1 MNISKRINKIPPYL
15 FFEISKKIKKAQ
27 AEGRDI
33 VDFGIGDPDIP
44 TPEFIVDSLIE
55 ESKNPINHRYPDSD
69 GMPALREAIASRYD
83 RRFNVKLDPSTE
95 VISLIGAKEGV
106 GHAAFAFLDPGDIA
120 LVPDPHYPVYSRGT
134 WFAGA
139 DCHFMPLLEAN
150 NFLPDL
156 SSIPK
161 DIINKS
167 KVMWLNYPNNPTGA
181 VADEHFYNEA
191 IEFGIN
197 NDIIIAADTVGITGP
212 PKPL

>member
-27 AEGRDI
+27 SEGRDI

-69 GMPALREAIASRYD
+69 GMPALREAIANWYD

-139 DCHFMPLLEAN
+139 DCHFMPLLEKN
-150 NFLPDL
+150 NFAR
-156 SSIPK
+156 
-161 DIINKS
+161 
-167 KVMWLNYPNNPTGA
+167 KVERIQREIL
-181 VADEHFYNEA
+181 
-191 IEFGIN
+191 
-197 NDIIIAADTVGITGP
+197 
-212 PKPL
+212 